1 VTSPPPLTDNSALFL
16 DVDGTLLDIAPTP
29 QAVSVSPQLIGIL
42 EKLQTRL
49 HGAVALVSGRS
60 IATLDALFAPLKLPA
75 TGLHGLECRLPSGEV
90 RIAGGDPAVLAA
102 AREAAAAFV
111 RRTRGVVLEDKGLA
125 LAVHYRQAPEQERA
139 VKELAQRLVAQFAH
153 GLQIQEGKMVVE
165 LRPRGADKG
174 TAIDKFMSEPPFNG
188 RVPVF
193 VGDDAT
199 DEHGFEAVNRA
210 RGVSVH
216 VGAVARTAARYSL
229 PTVND
234 IHRWL
239 ETAVQ

>member
-1 VTSPPPLTDNSALFL
+1 MTTPPPLTDDSALFL

-60 IATLDALFAPLKLPA
+60 VATLDALFAPLKLPA
-75 TGLHGLECRLPSGEV
+75 AGLHGLECRLPSGAV
-90 RIAGGDPAVLAA
+90 RIVGGDPAVLAA
-102 AREAAAAFV
+102 ARKAAAAFA
-111 RRTRGVVLEDKGLA
+111 RTTPGVVLEDKGLA
-125 LAVHYRQAPEQERA
+125 LAIHYRQAPQQERA
-139 VKELAQRLVAQFAH
+139 VKELAQRLVDRFAH

-165 LRPRGADKG
+165 LRPHGADKG
-174 TAIDKFMSEPPFNG
+174 TAIDKFMAEPPFRA

-193 VGDDAT
+193 AGDDAT
-199 DEHGFEAVNRA
+199 DEHGFEVVNRL

-216 VGAVARTAARYSL
+216 VGVAARTAARYSL

-234 IHRWL
+234 VHHWL
-239 ETAVQ
+239 ETAVP

>member
-1 VTSPPPLTDNSALFL
+1 MTTPPPLTDDSALFL

-29 QAVSVSPQLIGIL
+29 QAVSVSPQLIEIL
-42 EKLQTRL
+42 EQLQTRL

-60 IATLDALFAPLKLPA
+60 ITTIDALFAPLKLPA
-75 TGLHGLECRLPSGEV
+75 SGLHGLECRLPSGAV
-90 RIAGGDPAVLAA
+90 RTVGGDPAALTT

-111 RRTRGVVLEDKGLA
+111 RTTPGVVLEDKGLA
-125 LAVHYRQAPEQERA
+125 LAIHYRQAPQQERA
-139 VKELAQRLVAQFAH
+139 VKELAQRLVAQFARR
-153 GLQIQEGKMVVE
+153 LQIQEGKMVVE
-165 LRPRGADKG
+165 LRPHGADKG
-174 TAIDKFMSEPPFNG
+174 TAIDKFITEPPFTG

-199 DEHGFEAVNRA
+199 DEHGFEVVNRL
-210 RGVSVH
+210 RGISVH

-234 IHRWL
+234 VHRWL
-239 ETAVQ
+239 ETAVR